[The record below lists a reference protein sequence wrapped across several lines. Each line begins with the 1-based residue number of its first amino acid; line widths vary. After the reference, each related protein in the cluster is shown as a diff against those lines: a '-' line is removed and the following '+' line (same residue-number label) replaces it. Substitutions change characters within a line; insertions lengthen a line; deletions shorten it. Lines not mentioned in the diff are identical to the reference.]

1 MRSIR
6 YVCCILAA
14 VFLVFCVCM
23 PVSAVQ
29 GGSIGA
35 GSGSGSG
42 YGGESPGYDN
52 AGVQERVTVRE
63 QATLRAQECRPDQ
76 ACNATRLRV
85 MVAERN
91 RVYQAGAEDNN
102 PPVQVAERTV
112 YAFRASAFLTGE
124 NATDLIRLSEEI
136 NDSVRNAVQNEERI
150 RSQNRFMVFL
160 FGGDHAS
167 ADALMQEVVWNRVRT
182 TEMNRLIDGCG
193 CDPETA
199 TLLREH
205 VRAMDQEQ
213 ARFEMLA
220 KKENLNRGLFGL
232 F

>member
-1 MRSIR
+1 
-6 YVCCILAA
+6 
-14 VFLVFCVCM
+14 
-23 PVSAVQ
+23 
-29 GGSIGA
+29 
-35 GSGSGSG
+35 
-42 YGGESPGYDN
+42 
-52 AGVQERVTVRE
+52 
-63 QATLRAQECRPDQ
+63 
-76 ACNATRLRV
+76 
-85 MVAERN
+85 
-91 RVYQAGAEDNN
+91 
-102 PPVQVAERTV
+102 
-112 YAFRASAFLTGE
+112 GE

-205 VRAMDQEQ
+205 VRVMDQEQ